1 MMNDEPLMDAVVQA
15 VLFLELSDEQ
25 TVNEDAAVDMI
36 EQIAATLQML
46 DASTKER
53 FLQYIR
59 RRAERTESGMKR
71 QTIENLA
78 ANLGLISE

>member
-15 VLFLELSDEQ
+15 VLFFELSDEQ
-25 TVNEDAAVDMI
+25 TVNEDAAISMM
-36 EQIAATLQML
+36 EQIAATLQRL
-46 DASTKER
+46 DAVAKER

-59 RRAERTESGMKR
+59 RRAERTESRMER
-71 QTIENLA
+71 QTIESLA